1 MPDRRRGRVRDVATI
16 RPFRALRPPRE
27 LVEAV
32 AAPPYD
38 VVDTAEAA
46 ALAAGNPDSFLHVTR
61 PEIDLADADPHS
73 EAAYAQARTALAD
86 AVAKGA
92 LVARGP
98 AVLVYR
104 QEMTIRL
111 GERAVAASQ
120 TGVVGCVS
128 TAEYRAGVIATH
140 EFTRPDKEDDRTR
153 HIDTLGAHDEPVML
167 MYRTDQPG
175 AAQVGAVVAE
185 VTAGEPE
192 YAFEADGV
200 RHTLWEVS
208 DAGQVTRLV
217 EGFERIDTLYVADGH
232 HRCAA
237 AARVAERRAEPEA
250 AYFPATVLAADQ
262 LTVLAYHRVVADRA
276 GLDTPDFLAAL
287 EGAFAVEPVDQA
299 PDPARHQ
306 LGVYTDGRWYL
317 LTARPGVVDEQDPIA
332 RLDVAVLTERVL
344 APVLGITDQRTDR
357 RITFVGGIRG
367 TDELVR
373 RVDQLPA
380 GVAFALPA
388 TTTADVM
395 DVADLG
401 EVMPPKSTWF
411 EPKLRSG
418 LFVHPFA

>member
-1 MPDRRRGRVRDVATI
+1 MATL

-46 ALAAGNPDSFLHVTR
+46 ALAAGNPDSFLHVSR
-61 PEIDLADADPHS
+61 PEIDLPDGDPHS
-73 EAAYAQARTALAD
+73 DAAYAQARAALTD
-86 AVAKGA
+86 AARRGVLVERPDA
-92 LVARGP
+92 L
-98 AVLVYR
+98 LVYR
-104 QEMTIRL
+104 QEMTIEL
-111 GERAVAASQ
+111 GGRSVVAAQ

-128 TAEYRAGVIATH
+128 AADYRAGRIATH

-153 HIDTLGAHDEPVML
+153 HIAVLGAHDEPVML
-167 MYRTDQPG
+167 MYRSDQAG
-175 AAQVGAVVAE
+175 AAAVAE
-185 VTAGEPE
+185 VIQGVTRAEPE
-192 YAFEADGV
+192 YAFSADGV
-200 RHTLWEVS
+200 RHTLWEVT
-208 DAGQVTRLV
+208 DAEVVARV
-217 EGFERIDTLYVADGH
+217 VDAVASIDTLYVADGH

-237 AARVAERRAEPEA
+237 AARVAEESEAPEA
-250 AYFPATVLAADQ
+250 AFFPATVLAADQ

-276 GLDTPDFLAAL
+276 GLSVPELLGAL
-287 EGAFAVEPVDQA
+287 EEAFTVEAVDTA

-306 LGVYTDGRWYL
+306 VGVYTDGHWFL
-317 LTARPGVVDEQDPIA
+317 LTARDGVVDESDPIA
-332 RLDVAVLTERVL
+332 RLDVAVLAERVL
-344 APVLGITDQRTDR
+344 GPVLGITDQRTDA

-367 TDELVR
+367 TGELER
-373 RVDQLPA
+373 RVNALAD

-388 TTTADVM
+388 TSTADVM

>member
-1 MPDRRRGRVRDVATI
+1 MATL

-38 VVDTAEAA
+38 VIDTAEAA
-46 ALAAGNPDSFLHVTR
+46 AFAAGNPLSFLHVTR

-73 EAAYAQARTALAD
+73 EAAYAQARAALAES
-86 AVAKGA
+86 VGGGT
-92 LVARGP
+92 LVAREP
-98 AVLVYR
+98 ALLVYR
-104 QEMTIRL
+104 QEMTIRV
-111 GERAVAASQ
+111 GDRTVVASQ

-167 MYRTDQPG
+167 MYRPEQPG
-175 AAQVGAVVAE
+175 AAQVAAVVAE
-185 VTAGEPE
+185 VTAGEAE
-192 YAFEADGV
+192 YAFDAEGV
-200 RHTLWEVS
+200 RHTLWEVV
-208 DAGQVTRLV
+208 DAEQVARLV
-217 EGFERIDTLYVADGH
+217 DGFAGIDTLYVADGH

-237 AARVAERRAEPEA
+237 AARVAERRSEPEA
-250 AYFPATVLAADQ
+250 AFFPATVLAADQ
-262 LTVLAYHRVVADRA
+262 LTVLAYHRVVADRG
-276 GLDTPDFLAAL
+276 GLDVAGFLGAL
-287 EGAFAVEPVDQA
+287 DGAFTVEPVDEA

-306 LGVYTDGRWYL
+306 VGVYTEGRWYL
-317 LTARPGVVDEQDPIA
+317 VTARPGVVDEQDPIA
-332 RLDVAVLTERVL
+332 RLDVAVLTEHVL
-344 APVLGITDQRTDR
+344 APVLGIADQRTDR

-373 RVDQLPA
+373 RVDRTPG

>member
-1 MPDRRRGRVRDVATI
+1 MATL
-16 RPFRALRPPRE
+16 RPFRALRPPRD

-38 VVDTAEAA
+38 VIDTAEAA
-46 ALAAGNPDSFLHVTR
+46 AFAAGNPVSFLHVTR

-73 EAAYAQARTALAD
+73 EAAYAQARAALAES
-86 AVAKGA
+86 VGGGT
-92 LVARGP
+92 LVARDP
-98 AVLVYR
+98 ALLVYR

-111 GERAVAASQ
+111 GDRTVAASQ

-128 TAEYRAGVIATH
+128 TAEYRAGAIATH

-167 MYRTDQPG
+167 MYRPEGAG
-175 AAQVGAVVAE
+175 AAQVAAVLAE
-185 VTAGEPE
+185 VTSGEPE
-192 YAFEADGV
+192 YAFDAQGV
-200 RHTLWEVS
+200 RHTLWEVA

-217 EGFERIDTLYVADGH
+217 EGFAGIDTLYVADGH

-237 AARVAERRAEPEA
+237 AARVAERRTEPEA
-250 AYFPATVLAADQ
+250 AFFPATVLAADQ
-262 LTVLAYHRVVADRA
+262 LTVLAYHRVVADRG
-276 GLDTPDFLAAL
+276 GLDVAGFLGAL
-287 EGAFAVEPVDQA
+287 DGAFTVEPVDEA

-306 LGVYTDGRWYL
+306 VGVYTEGRWYL
-317 LTARPGVVDEQDPIA
+317 LTARAGVVDEQDPIA
-332 RLDVAVLTERVL
+332 RLDVAVLTEQVL

-373 RVDQLPA
+373 RVDRTPG
-380 GVAFALPA
+380 GVAFALPP
-388 TTTADVM
+388 TTTGDVM